1 MRTLIFLLILGI
13 LLINLVSA
21 DIIIDKQPDQI
32 YNLGDSFSIPI
43 TIKSVTEV
51 TGIFQMNLICG
62 GQEINF
68 YKNGVSL
75 SSGEERK
82 MEPFI
87 ILTKNLIGESKGI
100 CKIKGIFLEEYILT
114 NEFEI
119 VNLIDLKIKNEK
131 IVFNPGENIIIEG
144 DAIKLNGKSAEG
156 FIELNIISDNS
167 SKSINQLSTITKGYF
182 AINILLPKNMKAGS
196 HLIKLNA
203 YEKDYLEEIT
213 NTGTAEYEILINQI
227 PTNIEILFE
236 NNKVEP
242 GTNVKF
248 KTILHDQTGEN
259 INAIAIIT
267 VKDENNKILEQT
279 DIQTDEFFEFPISY
293 NEPPL
298 EWSIVAVSNKLTSEA
313 KFKINEKQDVK
324 IELINK
330 TIILTNIGNI
340 PYNKIVLIKVGND
353 SLNINASLKVDETQ
367 KYLLTAPDG
376 EYEVEIITEEGSII
390 TGMATL
396 TGKTIE
402 VRENSG
408 KVFSIVKYS
417 VVWMFMIF
425 ILGFVVFIVFK
436 KGYKRSFFG
445 YIHSKKKENVKHPPK
460 NKTSFIDVKNKAE
473 LSLSLT
479 GHKQNVSVVC
489 LKIKNFDEIKS
500 KKTNVGDTLQ
510 KIINLAEKEKAATY
524 ETGENLFFIL
534 SPIKTKTF
542 KNEKAAINLAQQA
555 RIILNHHNKLFNQK
569 LEFGISINN
578 GYAVIKQEGNT
589 LQFMSLGTLALTAKK
604 LASFYE
610 NEILISEE
618 ANEKIK
624 SNFKTEKKQDKNT
637 IMYVLGESKN
647 KDEHKKFLTNFLS
660 SIEKEKNNGK

>member
-1 MRTLIFLLILGI
+1 MRRLIFSLILGI
-13 LLINLVSA
+13 LLINLISA
-21 DIIIDKQPDQI
+21 EIIIDKQPNEI
-32 YNLGDSFSIPI
+32 YNLEDSFSIPV
-43 TIKSVTEV
+43 TIKSATEV

-68 YKNGVSL
+68 YKNGVNL
-75 SSGEERK
+75 LSGEEKK
-82 MEPFI
+82 MESFI
-87 ILTKNLIGESKGI
+87 ILAKNLIGELKGI
-100 CKIKGIFLEEYILT
+100 CKIKGIFLEEYTLT

-119 VNLIDLKIKNEK
+119 VNQIDLKMKNEK
-131 IVFNPGENIIIEG
+131 IVFNPGENMIIEG
-144 DAIKLNGKSAEG
+144 DAIKLNGKPAEG
-156 FIELNIISDNS
+156 FIELNIVFHNS
-167 SKSINQLSTITKGYF
+167 SESINQLSTIKNGYF
-182 AINILLPKNMKAGS
+182 KINITLSKNMKAGP

-203 YEKDYLEEIT
+203 YEKNYLEEIT
-213 NTGTAEYEILINQI
+213 NTGYIEYEIIINQI
-227 PTNIEILFE
+227 PTNMEILFE

-242 GTNVKF
+242 GTNAKF

-259 INAIAIIT
+259 IDSIVIIT
-267 VKDENNKILEQT
+267 IKNNENKILEQT
-279 DIQTDEFFEFPISY
+279 DIQTNEFFEFPISY

-298 EWSIVAVSNKLTSEA
+298 EWTIVAVSNKLTSEV
-313 KFKINEKQDVK
+313 KFKINKKQEVK

-340 PYNKIVLIKVGND
+340 PYNKIILIKLGND
-353 SLNINASLKVDETQ
+353 SLNINTSLKVDETQ
-367 KYLLTAPDG
+367 KYLLTAPNG
-376 EYEVEIITEEGSII
+376 EYKVEIITEDGNKI

-402 VRENSG
+402 VKKNSV
-408 KVFSIVKYS
+408 KVFSIVKYL

-425 ILGFVVFIVFK
+425 ILGFVVFIIFK

-445 YIHSKKKENVKHPPK
+445 YIHSKKKEKIKPASQK
-460 NKTSFIDVKNKAE
+460 ETSLIDVKNKAE
-473 LSLSLT
+473 LSLSLK
-479 GHKQNVSVVC
+479 GHKQNISIVC

-510 KIINLAEKEKAATY
+510 KIVNLADKEKAATY

-534 SPIKTKTF
+534 SPTKTKTF
-542 KNEKAAINLAQQA
+542 KNEKAAINIAQQA
-555 RIILNHHNKLFNQK
+555 KTILNQHNKISKQQ
-569 LEFGISINN
+569 LEFGISLND

-589 LQFMSLGTLALTAKK
+589 LQFMNLGTLALTAKK

-637 IMYVLGESKN
+637 TMYILRESKN
-647 KDEHKKFLTNFLS
+647 KEEHKKFLENFLN
-660 SIEKEKNNGK
+660 SIEKEKNNRK